1 MHVRILNINVMRL
14 PGNLP
19 KITYRSVLPDYRYVL
34 PWLLSSSTWCPW
46 LLTSVTRLPSLP
58 VYQQQSFISVIPG
71 YYGY

>member
-46 LLTSVTRLPSLP
+46 LLTSVTRLPSLCGDRH
-58 VYQQQSFISVIPG
+58 YQSTNSSPSAQ
-71 YYGY
+71 